1 MIKGLG
7 LLSSIRGGNF
17 RFCTN
22 GRLDKVMEI
31 VEDMVRSGHFPD
43 KMMFATI
50 MDAHFKAG
58 KLKAASN
65 VYKELSARGF
75 EPDIVSLS
83 TLMDGLSKHGHLQE
97 A

>member
-7 LLSSIRGGNF
+7 LLSSIRGGHFGLFSNS
-17 RFCTN
+17 
-22 GRLDKVMEI
+22 RLDKVMEI

-58 KLKAASN
+58 KLKAASD
-65 VYKELSARGF
+65 V
-75 EPDIVSLS
+75 
-83 TLMDGLSKHGHLQE
+83 
-97 A
+97 

>member
-1 MIKGLG
+1 
-7 LLSSIRGGNF
+7 
-17 RFCTN
+17 
-22 GRLDKVMEI
+22 
-31 VEDMVRSGHFPD
+31 
-43 KMMFATI
+43 MMFATI

-65 VYKELSARGF
+65 VYKELLARSF

>member
-1 MIKGLG
+1 MVISG
-7 LLSSIRGGNF
+7 F
-17 RFCTN
+17 FTN
-22 GRLDKVMEI
+22 SRLDIVMET
-31 VEDMVRSGHFPD
+31 VEDMERSGHFPD
-43 KMMFATI
+43 KMMFAAI
-50 MDAHFKAG
+50 MDANFKAG

>member
-1 MIKGLG
+1 MVSEIESTLISIK
-7 LLSSIRGGNF
+7 SNHIEQMS
-17 RFCTN
+17 T
-22 GRLDKVMEI
+22 
-31 VEDMVRSGHFPD
+31 P
-43 KMMFATI
+43 I
-50 MDAHFKAG
+50 MDANFKAG